1 MDFLITAIVFFLV
14 FSVLVLIHEWGHFY
28 AARKS
33 GIKVEEFGIGMPPRI
48 WGKKKGETI
57 YSVNWIPFGGF
68 VRLLG
73 EDASDPKALKDK
85 RSFAA
90 KPPRLRILVVTAGV
104 LMNFLL
110 AYLLLT
116 FGFIFGIQ
124 PLILNADE
132 VLDHLDRGTIHTEN
146 GIIVKNVEEGSP
158 AAQAGLMP
166 DDKILELNGREIFMA
181 DQVKSIIESPDQK
194 AVIATIERDGDT
206 QRINMVAQEQQSL
219 GFKTYEILTLPRVAI
234 KDVEPG
240 SQSAASGLKSGD
252 IILRINDRQIYFTDE
267 YLAAVRSAS
276 QVTYEIMRDDE
287 VKVVNVNLGNGGKV
301 IVSSVFPGTP
311 AEKGGIEK
319 GDIIREVNGQNINVP
334 EDILNAVEKSTEGDV
349 NYKIVR
355 DEEVFESPIKP
366 NQNGMIGVGL
376 SNLSSYESDQ
386 LSVYATDLPVSVIQ
400 IDDVRYPAWEA
411 PIVAFN
417 ECIRLGVLTVDMAGN
432 VFSSVFTRLTVPEGV
447 AGPVGIAQ
455 LTHVFVQEG
464 FFSMVRFVALL
475 SLSLAIINILPFPAL
490 DGGRLLF
497 ILAEVIIGRRVGV
510 KFEAWVHAI
519 GFLILMLLVLAV
531 TYSDILRFF

>member
-1 MDFLITAIVFFLV
+1 MDFFITAIVFLLV
-14 FSVLVLIHEWGHFY
+14 FSLLVLIHEWGHFY

-68 VRLLG
+68 VRLSG

-104 LMNFLL
+104 LMNLLL
-110 AYLLLT
+110 AYVLLT

-124 PLILNADE
+124 PLILSADE
-132 VLDHLDRGTIHTEN
+132 VLDHLDKGTIHTED
-146 GIIVKNVEEGSP
+146 GIIVKTVEEGSP
-158 AAQAGLMP
+158 AAEAGLMP
-166 DDKILELNGREIFMA
+166 EDRILELNGKEIFSA
-181 DQVKSIIESPDQK
+181 NQLDEVIDSPDQR
-194 AVIATIERDGDT
+194 AVIATVQRDGET
-206 QRINMVAQEQQSL
+206 QRLNMVIDFKESL
-219 GFKTYEILTLPRVAI
+219 GFATYEILTLPRVAI
-234 KDVEPG
+234 KEVEPG
-240 SQSAASGLKSGD
+240 SQSAVAGLQSGD
-252 IILRINDRQIYFTDE
+252 IILKINDRQIYFTDQ
-267 YLAAVRSAS
+267 YQTAVRSS
-276 QVTYEIMRDDE
+276 SKLEYEILRNDQIIIINVAFEDTGR
-287 VKVVNVNLGNGGKV
+287 VV
-301 IVSSVFPGTP
+301 VSNVFPGTP
-311 AEKGGIEK
+311 AEESGIKK
-319 GDIIREVNGQNINVP
+319 GDVILKINEQSINVP
-334 EDILNAVEKSTEGDV
+334 EDILNVTETAEEGKM

-355 DEEVFESPIKP
+355 DGETFDMNIKP
-366 NQNGMIGVGL
+366 DQNGMIGVGL
-376 SNLSSYESDQ
+376 STLRSYENEQ
-386 LSVYATDLPVSVIQ
+386 LSVYASDVPVSVIK
-400 IDDVRYPAWEA
+400 IEDVRYPVWEA

-417 ECIRLGVLTVDMAGN
+417 ECVRLGVLTVDMAGN

-464 FFSMVRFVALL
+464 FFSIVRFVALL

-497 ILAEVIIGRRVGV
+497 ILAEVIIGRRVGA

>member
-1 MDFLITAIVFFLV
+1 MDFLLTAIVFLLV
-14 FSVLVLIHEWGHFY
+14 FSLLVLIHEWGHFY

-48 WGKKKGETI
+48 WGKKKGDTI
-57 YSVNWIPFGGF
+57 YSINWIPFGGF

-90 KPPRLRILVVTAGV
+90 KPPRVRILVVTAGV
-104 LMNFLL
+104 LMNLLL
-110 AYLLLT
+110 AYVLLT

-124 PLILNADE
+124 PLILSADE
-132 VLDHLDRGTIHTEN
+132 VLDHLDNGVIHTEN
-146 GIIVKNVEEGSP
+146 GVIVRHVEEGSP

-166 DDKILELNGREIFMA
+166 EDKILELNGSEIFMA
-181 DQVKSIIESPDQK
+181 DQVNDVLESADQR
-194 AVIATIERDGDT
+194 AVIATVERNGDI
-206 QRINMVAQEQQSL
+206 QRLNMVVGAQESL
-219 GFKTYEILTLPRVAI
+219 GFETYEILTLPRVAI
-234 KDVEPG
+234 KEVEPG
-240 SQSAASGLKSGD
+240 SPSAVAGLKAGD
-252 IILRINDRQIYFTDE
+252 IILKINEQQIYFTDE
-267 YLAAVRSAS
+267 YLAAVRSVP
-276 QVTYEIMRDDE
+276 QLTYEIMRDGE
-287 VKVVNVNLGNGGKV
+287 VDTVDVNLGDGGRV
-301 IVSSVFPGTP
+301 VVSSVFPGTP
-311 AEKGGIEK
+311 AEESGIKK
-319 GDIIREVNGQNINVP
+319 GDVILEVNGQQINMP
-334 EDILNAVEKSTEGDV
+334 EDILNAAEVSEEGKL

-355 DEEVFESPIKP
+355 DGETFEVAVKP
-366 NQNGMIGVGL
+366 DQNGMIGVGL
-376 SNLSSYESDQ
+376 SNLRSYENEQ
-386 LSVYATDLPVSVIQ
+386 LSVYASDMPVSVIK
-400 IDDVRYPAWEA
+400 IDDVRYPVWEA
-411 PIVAFN
+411 PVVAFN

-497 ILAEVIIGRRVGV
+497 ILAEVIIGRRVGA

>member
-311 AEKGGIEK
+311 AEEAGIEK

-497 ILAEVIIGRRVGV
+497 ILAEVIIGRRIGV